1 MLKLPKTDK
10 HSYLMS
16 APEKDRDGNPYVI
29 RYNKT
34 DDVHYLASEK
44 DGKKTK
50 WTAVFANGEWVQNLK
65 S

>member
-1 MLKLPKTDK
+1 MD
-10 HSYLMS
+10 
-16 APEKDRDGNPYVI
+16 APEYDKDGNPFVI

-50 WTAVFANGEWVQNLK
+50 WTAVYENNVWEQKLK
-65 S
+65 N

>member
-1 MLKLPKTDK
+1 
-10 HSYLMS
+10 MS